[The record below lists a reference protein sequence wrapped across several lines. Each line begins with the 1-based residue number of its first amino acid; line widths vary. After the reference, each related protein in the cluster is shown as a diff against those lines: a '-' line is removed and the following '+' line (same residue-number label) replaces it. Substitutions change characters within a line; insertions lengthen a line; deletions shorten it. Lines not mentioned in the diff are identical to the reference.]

1 LDHPLPAGGTAQFIL
16 EIKEDAEV
24 SMTNTRLRVFAIT
37 ALLSIAGAA
46 LGDNGPDQTL
56 RQISG
61 YREWTR
67 LTPKPVVVAIPS
79 GGLSIGDVGG

>member
-1 LDHPLPAGGTAQFIL
+1 
-16 EIKEDAEV
+16 
-24 SMTNTRLRVFAIT
+24 MTSTRLRVFAIT

-56 RQISG
+56 QQVAG

-67 LTPKPVVVAIPS
+67 LTPQAIVVAIPS
-79 GGLSIGDVGG
+79 GGFSIGDVGG